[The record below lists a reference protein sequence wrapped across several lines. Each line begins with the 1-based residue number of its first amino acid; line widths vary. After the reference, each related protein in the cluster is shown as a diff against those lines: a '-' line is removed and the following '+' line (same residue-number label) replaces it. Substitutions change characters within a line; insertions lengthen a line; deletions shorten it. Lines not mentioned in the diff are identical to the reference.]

1 MKKWK
6 RVTYLL
12 TGSFAVNILKYDFVF
27 LDNVL
32 KLFLLFYDYMQVTF
46 MCEGVSRAT
55 EATIREIDD
64 AKPRQSHAAIGGKTQ

>member
-32 KLFLLFYDYMQVTF
+32 KLFLLFYDYMQVNVHVWRGF
-46 MCEGVSRAT
+46 
-55 EATIREIDD
+55 
-64 AKPRQSHAAIGGKTQ
+64 

>member
-27 LDNVL
+27 LDLDNVL
-32 KLFLLFYDYMQVTF
+32 KLFLLFYDYMQLNVHVWRGF
-46 MCEGVSRAT
+46 WNYGSDHKGNWR
-55 EATIREIDD
+55 R
-64 AKPRQSHAAIGGKTQ
+64 